1 MIVTFVCECEKKALD
16 RTRRVLDA
24 FANRIGSRTWQTVIT
39 EDGLDAV
46 KKLLRKTAS
55 KNTAVSC
62 HWIRSRSRS
71 DLLWVVGNKDSFNPQ
86 GIVPVNYTNQI
97 NALKMDQIAVNI
109 ENYYANTKKQP
120 LDQHLF
126 AVGYIAY
133 RIIQKFELDDG
144 DKLAQAVFVAGC
156 WHDMG
161 KVDFGFQDWLAKELK
176 KKGILDSDI
185 PESGQHDDKKSTNY
199 PRHNEISLLL
209 FYLLNKQKFSNSDIK
224 KYAEHSIY
232 WHHAKWFRGI
242 EKNGEPK
249 SFSLDMVYNKLLETK
264 NVKTMFEVT
273 RALTNQIN
281 IISESYMDD
290 DSMLIDKSYSAPQE
304 EKLNKL
310 EDERLPKYKSYA
322 EKLSVNAY
330 QKNILENAKNNLA
343 RTAVITA
350 DRLISSLSSEELA
363 RHLEEKTL
371 DNLIENAFIK
381 ERGLSRAIQD
391 CLDGFE
397 KKYPNSERNQQQAK
411 AATALAEEEV
421 NVGVLNGAAGCG
433 KTKIALEWAAK
444 TSVKKIIWVCP
455 RVQICEGL
463 VKEFTNEMYLPNSK
477 IEIYTGEFKYLYQ
490 AGEKRKTPDN
500 EVFTGD
506 VVITTI
512 DQITNAIITHRSVT
526 SLVAYMNAH
535 VVFDEY
541 HEYINMPAFNL
552 LFAELVECKKL
563 QNNAKALLVSATPN
577 YYFVEEL
584 LGLNSQDIIGIESFN
599 QSQYQIQFA
608 TFDEAKQDKT
618 NPLYE
623 KNQPEKTFVI
633 SNTAITA
640 QQSFIAN
647 QSDENAI
654 LFHGKFKKSDK
665 QDLFDKVFECFK
677 ESGNH
682 QYGLL
687 RSGPIVQASLN
698 ISCDKMI
705 TEFTHAENWLQR
717 LGRLDRFGKNT
728 ELNLYITAIPETLAN
743 GKQTGKCARF
753 LNSLHCL
760 QSAKAWHEFLKSESI
775 EENPVTINK
784 LYQLYQRFYKNNTHR
799 AAIEEDLKKALNKS
813 IGVINRKVHDPVSF
827 PPKNQPKDAKVR
839 IKKQSLRGDNR
850 FVQMAVWNIGI
861 GNGKEEFPNEYAYDE
876 NDEFECETKNFTLE
890 VSLIEGRDFFGEK
903 NSNKDLLSIM
913 FNNHYKILSDKM
925 GKEIKKPKSL
935 FEYKKESLTADNPI
949 YVSYTPEDLRRLSGN
964 DRNPCPYAIYYA
976 EGKNQPIGAIS
987 NNKSEDENDE

>member
-1 MIVTFVCECEKKALD
+1 MVTFVCECEKKALD

-71 DLLWVVGNKDSFNPQ
+71 DLVWVVGDRSKFNQQ

-97 NALKMDQIAVNI
+97 DALKMDEINVNI

-126 AVGYIAY
+126 AVGYTAY
-133 RIIQKFELDDG
+133 RIIQKFQLDDEG

-156 WHDMG
+156 LHDMG
-161 KVDFGFQDWLAKELK
+161 KIDPAFQQWISDEFK
-176 KKGILDSDI
+176 KKKQSDI
-185 PESGQHDDKKSTNY
+185 PDEGQHIEKTTGKFSFETH

-209 FYLLNKQKFSNSDIK
+209 YHLLNDESYNKINKRNKDSIK
-224 KYAEHSIY
+224 HTLY
-232 WHHAKWFRGI
+232 WHHAKPIRKIDLKNI
-242 EKNGEPK
+242 EDIYKKLKNNLGD
-249 SFSLDMVYNKLLETK
+249 SDFSTIFQS
-264 NVKTMFEVT
+264 VKQIVKCINALSNDYFEDNGV
-273 RALTNQIN
+273 LI
-281 IISESYMDD
+281 EGFLKKVDD
-290 DSMLIDKSYSAPQE
+290 DRVYDLGNSPLPSYKRYSSS
-304 EKLNKL
+304 N
-310 EDERLPKYKSYA
+310 D
-322 EKLSVNAY
+322 
-330 QKNILENAKNNLA
+330 NIKDYFENIKENAKNNLA

-371 DNLIENAFIK
+371 DNLIESAFIK
-381 ERGLSRAIQD
+381 ESGLNRAIQD

-397 KKYPNSERNQQQAK
+397 KKYPDSERNQQQAK

-455 RVQICEGL
+455 RVQVCQGL
-463 VKEFTNEMYLPNSK
+463 FHDLTTQDYLPNAK
-477 IEIYTGEFKYLYQ
+477 IEINTGEFKQ
-490 AGEKRKTPDN
+490 IAQFGNKPEDTP
-500 EVFTGD
+500 TGQEFSGD
-506 VVITTI
+506 IVITTI

-526 SLVAYMNAH
+526 SLVAYMNAN

-563 QNNAKALLVSATPN
+563 QKNAKALLVSATPN

-599 QSQYQIQFA
+599 QSQYQIKF
-608 TFDEAKQDKT
+608 TPFDEAKQNEN
-618 NPLYE
+618 NPLYQT
-623 KNQPEKTFVI
+623 NQPENTFVI

-647 QSDENAI
+647 QSDEKAI

-682 QYGLL
+682 QYDLL
-687 RSGPIVQASLN
+687 RSGPIIQASLN

-717 LGRLDRFGKNT
+717 LGRLDRFGKNS
-728 ELNLYITAIPETLAN
+728 ELNLYITAIPETLAD

-775 EENPVTINK
+775 EETPVTINK
-784 LYQLYQRFYKNNTHR
+784 LYRLYQRFYENKTHR
-799 AAIEEDLKKALNKS
+799 AAIEDDLKKALKKS
-813 IGVINRKVHDPVSF
+813 IDVINRNVFDPVSL
-827 PPKNQPKDAKVR
+827 PNKKQQKDGKVK

-850 FVQMAVWNIGI
+850 FVQMAVWNM
-861 GNGKEEFPNEYAYDE
+861 GNGKEEFPNEYAYSETDLDE
-876 NDEFECETKNFTLE
+876 ANKANLTYPVEAILGYADNE
-890 VSLIEGRDFFGEK
+890 
-903 NSNKDLLSIM
+903 KDLLDFMVQKHHNVKDTEKYGVTSTTK
-913 FNNHYKILSDKM
+913 YKNKIYLN
-925 GKEIKKPKSL
+925 KSREL
-935 FEYKKESLTADNPI
+935 ETPI
-949 YVSYTPEDLRRLSGN
+949 YLSYTATDLEKVGSV
-964 DRNPCPYAIYYA
+964 PPHSYAVYYA
-976 EGKNQPIGAIS
+976 VGINQPIGAIAR
-987 NNKSEDENDE
+987 NRLELEE